1 MRYKALDSW
10 RGICALF
17 VVLYHAKGEGLL
29 GQSSFIGG
37 AFLFVDFFFVL
48 SGFVMAEAYAARIE
62 DGRGFR
68 EFLVRRFGRV
78 WPLHAAMLL
87 AFLGLEL
94 TKLALVKATG
104 LQLTNAPFSASMSPD
119 GFLPSLLLVH
129 AMGLRDALT
138 WNGPSWSIG
147 AEFWT
152 YAVFGLVIWRFRER
166 KILVS
171 TLLSLGAAVVLLVYS
186 PRLMDVTYD
195 LGFVRC
201 LYGFFLGV
209 VGHRI
214 STQWRA
220 SHGPF
225 GTLAEAASACL
236 AFAFVALAHDSR
248 LAFVSPIVFVL
259 VIFVFAWSDG
269 SLARA
274 LQTRPFLNLGL
285 WSYSIY
291 MTHLFL
297 IGAVSMLGK
306 LLTKVVGA
314 SPAAAQWS
322 ERIASPG
329 ASDVG
334 MVAFTLLVVAIS
346 SMTYRF
352 IELPGQALVNRW
364 VKARR

>member
-17 VVLYHAKGEGLL
+17 VVLYHAKGNGIL
-29 GQSSFIGG
+29 GESSFIGG

-48 SGFVMAEAYAARIE
+48 SGFVMAEAYSSRIE

-68 EFLVRRFGRV
+68 EFMVRRFGRV
-78 WPLHAAMLL
+78 WPLHAAMLV

-94 TKLALVKATG
+94 SKLALVWLTG
-104 LQLTNAPFSASMSPD
+104 LQFTNAPFTASMAPE

-129 AMGLRDALT
+129 AMGLLPELT

-152 YAVFGLVIWRFRER
+152 YAVFGLVVWQFRGR
-166 KILVS
+166 KVLASALIS
-171 TLLSLGAAVVLLVYS
+171 IGAALLLVMQS
-186 PRLMDVTYD
+186 KRLMDVSFD

-209 VGHRI
+209 VGHRFCRA
-214 STQWRA
+214 WRTTHA
-220 SHGPF
+220 AF
-225 GTLAEAASACL
+225 GTTVEAASVAL
-236 AFAFVALAHDSR
+236 GFGFVAVAHDNR
-248 LAFVSPIVFVL
+248 LAFLSPLVFLL

-269 SLARA
+269 RVARL
-274 LQTRPFLNLGL
+274 LQTRPFVNLGL

-297 IGAVSMLGK
+297 LGVVSMASK
-306 LLTKVVGA
+306 LIEKGGTTRHAADQWRGFLSA
-314 SPAAAQWS
+314 SG
-322 ERIASPG
+322 IADG
-329 ASDVG
+329 G
-334 MVAFTLLVVAIS
+334 MVAFALLVVAIS
-346 SMTYRF
+346 SVTYRL
-352 IELPGQALVNRW
+352 IELPGQAIVNRW
-364 VKARR
+364 AKSPR